1 MCSEWCREGRLRYQ
15 CSRCRLPYRG
25 GLLQAPGEGSQ
36 AECELILSTDII
48 QEFERILH
56 RKFSVSPSEISDAK
70 KVLAEATLE
79 VCRLVSGIEPVCR
92 DPDDDKIL
100 ACAQQVNADYIV
112 TGDEDLLVIKRY
124 GAIQIVTPR
133 EFESLFG

>member
-1 MCSEWCREGRLRYQ
+1 MRAVFDTNILIAAFLTEGVCSKLLLRA
-15 CSRCRLPYRG
+15 RR
-25 GLLQAPGEGSQ
+25 

-56 RKFSVSPSEISDAK
+56 RKFSVLPSEISDAK
-70 KVLAEATLE
+70 KILAEAARE
-79 VCRLVSGIEPVCR
+79 VCRLVSRIEPVCR

-100 ACAQQVNADYIV
+100 ACAQQVHADYLV
-112 TGDEDLLVIKRY
+112 TGDGDLLVIKRY
-124 GAIQIVTPR
+124 GAVQIVTPR

>member
-1 MCSEWCREGRLRYQ
+1 VRAVFDTNVLVAAFLTEGVCSK
-15 CSRCRLPYRG
+15 
-25 GLLQAPGEGSQ
+25 LLVRARR

-56 RKFSVSPSEISDAK
+56 RKFSVSPSEIADAK

-100 ACAQQVNADYIV
+100 ACAQQVSADYIV

-124 GAIQIVTPR
+124 GAIQIVAPR